1 MNRKRSALG
10 SVIVLATLGTA
21 HAESRSKLFPLSS
34 SGLPKSMKGTP
45 GELTRVLSR
54 SLGAE
59 ATTVPIEDAAA
70 LMECSLVERS
80 CLEAI
85 AKSVGVKTILFGRI
99 ERDDGV
105 VVVKLTTFD
114 TTQGRETQRTIEIS
128 GDTAEAMGESLRD
141 KLEVKPVEP
150 LPTPRTIDLPLP
162 PPPAP
167 SGVTPATWGMVIG
180 GGVTLG
186 VGLGFLV
193 SANSLRVKVATAP
206 TETRTEIERLVAMET
221 AGRTRMQIGAGLTA
235 LGGVVTT
242 IGVIRMVV
250 QKRQSPEESRLRVD
264 VVPDAGGASVVFS
277 MGWK

>member
-1 MNRKRSALG
+1 MKRSCALL
-10 SVIVLATLGTA
+10 IVLATLGTA

-70 LMECSLVERS
+70 LLECSLVDRS

-105 VVVKLTTFD
+105 VVVKVTTFD
-114 TTQGRETQRTIEIS
+114 TSKGESQRTIEIS
-128 GDTAEAMGESLRD
+128 GDTTEAMADSLRD

-150 LPTPRTIDLPLP
+150 PVPTTRNIDIVTP
-162 PPPAP
+162 PPPATG
-167 SGVTPATWGMVIG
+167 GVTPATWGMVIG

-193 SANSLRVKVATAP
+193 SASSLRAKVATAP
-206 TETRTEIERLVAMET
+206 TETRRDIQQLVAMET
-221 AGRTRMQIGAGLTA
+221 AGKARMQIGAGLTA

-242 IGVIRMVV
+242 IGIVRMVV
-250 QKRQSPEESRLRVD
+250 QKRQARPEEPRLD
-264 VVPDAGGASVVFS
+264 VVPESGGASVVFS

>member
-1 MNRKRSALG
+1 MKRSCALAL
-10 SVIVLATLGTA
+10 ILALASTA

-34 SGLPKSMKGTP
+34 SGLPRSMKGAP

-70 LMECSLVERS
+70 LLECSLVERS

-99 ERDDGV
+99 DRDDGV
-105 VVVKLTTFD
+105 VVVKLTTFE
-114 TTQGRETQRTIEIS
+114 TTQKRESQRTFELS
-128 GDTAEAMGESLRD
+128 GDTAEAMGDSLRD

-150 LPTPRTIDLPLP
+150 PAPTRTLDVLPPTPAATGG
-162 PPPAP
+162 
-167 SGVTPATWGMVIG
+167 GVTPATWGMVIG
-180 GGVTLG
+180 GGATLG

-193 SANSLRVKVATAP
+193 SANSLRAKVATAP
-206 TETRTEIERLVAMET
+206 TETRTDISRLVAMEN
-221 AGRTRMQIGAGLTA
+221 AGRARMQLGAGLTA
-235 LGGVVTT
+235 LGGVITT
-242 IGVIRMVV
+242 IGVVRMIV
-250 QKRQSPEESRLRVD
+250 QKRRARPEEPRLE
-264 VVPDAGGASVVFS
+264 VVPEAGGASVVFS

>member
-21 HAESRSKLFPLSS
+21 HAESRSKLFPLGS
-34 SGLPKSMKGTP
+34 SGLPRSMKGTP

-54 SLGAE
+54 SLGVE
-59 ATTVPIEDAAA
+59 ATTVPIEDAAE
-70 LMECSLVERS
+70 LMECSLADRT

-85 AKSVGVKTILFGRI
+85 AKSVGVPTILFGRL
-99 ERDDGV
+99 ERDHGTL
-105 VVVKLTTFD
+105 VVKLTTFD
-114 TTQGRETQRTIEIS
+114 TRRGESQRTFELT
-128 GDTAEAMGESLRD
+128 GDTAEALGESLRD

-150 LPTPRTIDLPLP
+150 APRTIDVLP
-162 PPPAP
+162 PPPP
-167 SGVTPATWGMVIG
+167 PKHSGVTPATWGLVIG

-206 TETRTEIERLVAMET
+206 TETRTDIERLVALET

-235 LGGVVTT
+235 LGGVITT
-242 IGVIRMVV
+242 IGVVRMVV
-250 QKRQSPEESRLRVD
+250 QKRRSPEESRLQVEL
-264 VVPDAGGASVVFS
+264 VPESGGASVWFS
-277 MGWK
+277 MGWR